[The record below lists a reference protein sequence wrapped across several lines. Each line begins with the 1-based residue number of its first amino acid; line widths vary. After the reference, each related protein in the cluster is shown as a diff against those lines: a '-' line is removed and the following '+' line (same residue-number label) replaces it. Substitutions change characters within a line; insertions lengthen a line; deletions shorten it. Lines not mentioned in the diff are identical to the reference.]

1 MKTGREKHAAS
12 LPTARSIRRA
22 CSKELYR
29 TAKRLKLY
37 VPPAQLEQSEQLYA
51 KRVVENL
58 LWVHENR
65 SDRKKLADWWEQ
77 ELSAEIA
84 AIWNVDRARL
94 AAAFRDAFGG

>member
-1 MKTGREKHAAS
+1 MKTGHEKHAAS
-12 LPTARSIRRA
+12 LPTPRSIRRA

-37 VPPAQLEQSEQLYA
+37 VPPELV
-51 KRVVENL
+51 KRAEEVYSRRVIEHL

-65 SDRKKLADWWEQ
+65 NDRKKLADWWEK
-77 ELSAEIA
+77 ELSGEIA
-84 AIWNVDRARL
+84 ALWNVDRARL